1 MKRTFINL
9 FAASTALCIGLA
21 INSACGDTLTAG
33 SINNTDDL
41 TRLVQTLQT
50 EIEKLQSDFNKLSA
64 NLKNTKDRVQEL
76 ELRNEE
82 LKKLIEGTGNNGSS
96 SGMFFVDGLWY
107 LPTGYPCGRIKS
119 SNSTAKITYLRSDEE
134 VVNITKMYNFSEYDE
149 YGRITKINYDYSD
162 SDYKYYNYDYKYNG
176 KIVTNIIEYENND
189 TRYSQINE
197 TEYY

>member
-21 INSACGDTLTAG
+21 INSACGDTLMAG

-50 EIEKLQSDFNKLSA
+50 EIEKFQSDFNKLSA

-82 LKKLIEGTGNNGSS
+82 LKKLIEGTGNNGGS
-96 SGMFFVDGLWY
+96 SGMFFLDGLWY

-119 SNSTAKITYLRSDEE
+119 SNYTTKITYLRLDEE
-134 VVNITKMYNFSEYDE
+134 VLNIRSDSYEYDE
-149 YGRITKINYDYSD
+149 YGRITKINYDFSD
-162 SDYKYYNYDYKYNG
+162 SDYKYYNYDYRYNG

-189 TRYSQINE
+189 TRYSQIYE